1 MDDTATQVRVRKLVD
16 WKAVL
21 VAALVAGTVALL
33 WNFFVVPALL
43 KTTPWVAVRLAG
55 SILLGKGV
63 LAPPATA
70 HIGAL
75 LAAIVTHFA
84 LALVMTAIIAY
95 IIHRGGLLGGIL
107 IGGLLGLSFFCI
119 DYYSLTFFLPQFF
132 AIQHWSLVL
141 GHVLFG
147 AIAGGMYELTEDQIF
162 ETDVISKRRI

>member
-1 MDDTATQVRVRKLVD
+1 M
-16 WKAVL
+16 
-21 VAALVAGTVALL
+21 AALVAGTVALL

-70 HIGAL
+70 HMGAL
-75 LAAIVTHFA
+75 VAAIATHYV

-95 IIHRGGLLGGIL
+95 VVHRGGLMGGIL

-119 DYYSLTFFLPQFF
+119 DYYSLTYLHAAVLRPP
-132 AIQHWSLVL
+132 ALV
-141 GHVLFG
+141 GG
-147 AIAGGMYELTEDQIF
+147 AGRTSCSARSPAARMSCWKTRSSRPMSPG
-162 ETDVISKRRI
+162 RRT

>member
-1 MDDTATQVRVRKLVD
+1 MDDIATQVRVRKLVD

-43 KTTPWVAVRLAG
+43 KTTPWVAVRLTG
-55 SILLGKGV
+55 SILLGNSV

-70 HIGAL
+70 HAGAL
-75 LAAIVTHFA
+75 LAAIVTHYG
-84 LALVMTAIIAY
+84 LALIMTSVIAY

-107 IGGLLGLSFFCI
+107 VGGLLGLSFFCI
-119 DYYSLTFFLPQFF
+119 DYYSLTFFMPQFF
-132 AIQHWSLVL
+132 AIQHWSVAL
-141 GHVLFG
+141 GHILFG

-162 ETDVISKRRI
+162 ETDVTRRRI

>member
-1 MDDTATQVRVRKLVD
+1 MDDALTEVRVRKLVD

-21 VAALVAGTVALL
+21 MATLVAGTVALL

-43 KTTPWVAVRLAG
+43 RTTPWVAVRLAG

-75 LAAIVTHFA
+75 VAAIATHYV

-95 IIHRGGLLGGIL
+95 VVHRGGLLGGIL

-119 DYYSLTFFLPQFF
+119 DYYSLTYFMPQFF
-132 AIQHWSLVL
+132 AIQHWSVVL

-147 AIAGGMYELTEDQIF
+147 AVAGGTYELLEDQIF
-162 ETDVISKRRI
+162 ETDVTRVRRV